1 MGSFKTINVC
11 VCQST
16 PSKGRKS
23 QKRSPQKDDSIVLD
37 TSDSSLGTSMV
48 SRYWWLTNNYY
59 RQRLNDIKL
68 GLHVK
73 TILLKK
79 KRNFCFAPVIWTAE
93 DQMFSDHFR
102 ISLPLFDRLWIPL
115 ISRWSILKLR
125 SKVKVTICEAWH
137 LYLINILPECY

>member
-1 MGSFKTINVC
+1 MGSSKTINVC

-73 TILLKK
+73 TILLKI
-79 KRNFCFAPVIWTAE
+79 APVFWTAK
-93 DQMFSDHFR
+93 DQMFIAHFP
-102 ISLPLFDRLWIPL
+102 ISLPFYDRLWIPL
-115 ISRWSILKLR
+115 ISRGSILKLR
-125 SKVKVTICEAWH
+125 SKVKVTICGAWNR
-137 LYLINILPECY
+137 YLINPLPECY